1 MSKSWEPTSQ
11 KAEGNTDGAK
21 RRDTARR
28 PAPEVPPGSRAG
40 HVWRGSPRNLGGP
53 DFSVDKRRN
62 RERRAKRAKR
72 GGGTSERVVVATK
85 RGNPPEGPRGAK
97 GGAGHGTEEGKMEET
112 SGSVPISTR
121 LERIATLA
129 RQLRD
134 QPLTTLAHHIDLEW
148 LREAHRRTRKDGAT
162 GVDGQSADEYAT
174 QLEDNLRSLLER
186 AKSGTYRA
194 LPEMRAVLPAP
205 VPRSDARPARAR
217 HPVPRRSA
225 AGVFPLG
232 DPPPAPRASAGAQ
245 AEALEAG
252 GPRRALRGAGTAARR
267 RDSGTRLR

>member
-1 MSKSWEPTSQ
+1 
-11 KAEGNTDGAK
+11 
-21 RRDTARR
+21 
-28 PAPEVPPGSRAG
+28 
-40 HVWRGSPRNLGGP
+40 
-53 DFSVDKRRN
+53 
-62 RERRAKRAKR
+62 
-72 GGGTSERVVVATK
+72 
-85 RGNPPEGPRGAK
+85 
-97 GGAGHGTEEGKMEET
+97 MEET

-205 VPRSDARPARAR
+205 GS
-217 HPVPRRSA
+217 
-225 AGVFPLG
+225 
-232 DPPPAPRASAGAQ
+232 
-245 AEALEAG
+245 
-252 GPRRALRGAGTAARR
+252 TK
-267 RDSGTRLR
+267 